1 MEQQSAITRVQSLA
15 ERGIQTVPLQY
26 VRPREEIFNNINSS
40 HAQDVQIPIIDLHGL
55 DVQPLSITT
64 VTEIAS
70 AAEKWGFFQI
80 VNHGI
85 PESLIARVQAVGKAF
100 FELPMEEK
108 EVYKSEG
115 GGNHIGYGTKVGT
128 SADAKLDWRD
138 YYYNILWPVS
148 KRFMSKW
155 PKQPS
160 DFMEVMDEYSKMICK
175 LWEVLMQALCGGLGL
190 ANENALD
197 EALGGER
204 KEIHFTINYYPP
216 CPQPEQVF
224 GVSPHSDVDALTI
237 LLQDQIPG
245 LQILKGDAWLDVPC
259 IPGALV
265 VNIGDQIEILSNGKY
280 KSIEHRSF
288 VHKKC
293 VRMSWSMFCTPSQN
307 VIISPL
313 KELISEENPPLYGA
327 SSYQEYLEQFFIK
340 GLIGKDYINELKC
353 SSA

>member
-1 MEQQSAITRVQSLA
+1 MEK
-15 ERGIQTVPLQY
+15 
-26 VRPREEIFNNINSS
+26 
-40 HAQDVQIPIIDLHGL
+40 IPMGLWSYLMEVVSFFKFIVLHLHGL
-55 DVQPLSITT
+55 NVQPLSKSS
-64 VTEIAS
+64 VDEISS

-100 FELPMEEK
+100 FELPIEEK
-108 EVYKSEG
+108 ELYKREG
-115 GGNHIGYGTKVGT
+115 GNNAGYGSNVGI

-138 YYYNILWPVS
+138 TYYNNIVWPVS
-148 KRFMSKW
+148 QRVMSKW

-160 DFMEVMDEYSKMICK
+160 DFTEVMDEYSKKICK

-204 KEIHFTINYYPP
+204 KEIHF
-216 CPQPEQVF
+216 
-224 GVSPHSDVDALTI
+224 
-237 LLQDQIPG
+237 DQTPG
-245 LQILKGDAWLDVPC
+245 LQVLKGDEWINVPC

-265 VNIGDQIEILSNGKY
+265 INIGDQIEILSNGKY

-288 VHKKC
+288 VQKNH
-293 VRMSWSMFCTPSQN
+293 VRMSWPMFCTPSQN

-313 KELISEENPPLYGA
+313 KELIDEENPPLYAA
-327 SSYQEYLEQFFIK
+327 SSFQEYLEQFFTK
-340 GLIGKDYINELKC
+340 GLIGKEHLTDFKN